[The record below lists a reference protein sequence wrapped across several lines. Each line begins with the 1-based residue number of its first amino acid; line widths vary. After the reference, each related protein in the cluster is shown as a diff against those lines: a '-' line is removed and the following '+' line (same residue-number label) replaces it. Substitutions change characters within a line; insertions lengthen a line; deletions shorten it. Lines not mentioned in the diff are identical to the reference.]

1 MKISKYIEAVCT
13 TKDTVRHYE
22 ELGILN
28 PIRSIPVRSIFG
40 DLKTKKPSCMM
51 LEWSTGKLTR
61 TSTERTSN
69 NEF

>member
-1 MKISKYIEAVCT
+1 MI
-13 TKDTVRHYE
+13 TV
-22 ELGILN
+22 ILLIRN
-28 PIRSIPVRSIFG
+28 NTLRSIPVRSIFG